1 MNPGVGKVRS
11 GGRQLLSLLAI
22 ALGVAMGYAIQLI
35 NTVAIAEMT
44 QAAQAMSGEADLV
57 LRGASDGFE
66 ETLYPLLAKQPEV
79 ALASPVVEFEFR
91 LAPKAL
97 QPRAASDGVVVR
109 GGVLAVQGV
118 DMFRAAALQPMLA
131 ALSTPGED
139 GLDVLRPGQV
149 FLSQPAA
156 DWLELQ
162 PGDALQVQRGLR
174 MVSLRVA
181 GLLPAEVFRQ
191 RLALMDIAAA
201 QDFLAL
207 ESESAQPETQSGR
220 LQRIDLRLRSGFA
233 LEAFKSRMQLLLP
246 EGVWLELPQSGAER
260 VSGLSRSY
268 RVNLNVLAL
277 VALFT
282 GGLLVFSSQV
292 LSVVRRRAQFALLR
306 VLGMTRRELARLVLF
321 EALRLGAA
329 GAALGL
335 LLGYLLA
342 SALIARFG
350 ADLGAGHFNGLL
362 PQLQIEPWAALLF
375 FALGVLVSV
384 LGSIAPALEAAAAA
398 PARALRAG
406 AEQAVFLRLAPPW
419 PGLLLVAA
427 GALLTQ
433 APPWNGLPLP
443 GYIAIA
449 LLLVGSIL
457 LMPRLALWV
466 FGALQRRV
474 GNMQHAVRAS
484 RSRPASASPAWL
496 ALQQLAGAP
505 GQAMLSLASIVAS
518 VSLMVSMAIMVA
530 SFRTSLE
537 HWLDQILPADLYLR
551 TGSAGDSAF
560 LSPAV
565 QRQMAGLPSLQ
576 RVEFLHS
583 QRLLIDPQQPA
594 LLLLARD
601 VEPGQMEQ
609 VLPVTHRL
617 SSVQQA
623 QAAQSNRIP
632 LWASEAAA
640 ERLAWQPGQQLQLP
654 LFPGQ
659 QFYIAG
665 VWRDYARQQGALLM
679 ARADWLRLG
688 GDASA
693 SEAGFWLAPGA
704 SLASL
709 RQALRDLP
717 GAAALDIAAPG
728 EIRAASLAIFDRTF
742 AVTYALEAVAV
753 LLGLAGLSA
762 SFGALVLARRRE
774 FGMLR
779 HIGMTRA
786 QISAMLA
793 REGLLVSALG
803 LSVGLVLGWLISLVL
818 IHVVNRQSFHW
829 SMEVY
834 LPWGNLLLFALGL
847 LALATLTAVLSG
859 RQAMTGDAV
868 RAVREDW

>member
-1 MNPGVGKVRS
+1 MKSDAGQARS

-57 LRGASDGFE
+57 LRGASEGFDE
-66 ETLYPLLAKQPEV
+66 MLYPLLAKRPEV

-91 LAPKAL
+91 LAPQAE
-97 QPRAASDGVVVR
+97 PSRSGGAGVVVR
-109 GGVLAVQGV
+109 GGVLPVQGV

-131 ALSTPGED
+131 ALSSPGGD
-139 GLDVLRPGQV
+139 GLDVLRPAQV
-149 FLSQPAA
+149 FLSQSGA
-156 DWLELQ
+156 DWLGLQ
-162 PGDALQVQRGLR
+162 AGETLQLQRGLR
-174 MVSLRVA
+174 TFSLRVA

-191 RLALMDIAAA
+191 RIAVMDIAAA

-207 ESESAQPETQSGR
+207 ESESTPPETQSGR
-220 LQRIDLRLRSGFA
+220 LQRIDLRLRSGIA
-233 LEAFKSRMQLLLP
+233 VEAFKSRMQPLLP

-292 LSVVRRRAQFALLR
+292 LSVVRRRAPFALLR

-384 LGSIAPALEAAAAA
+384 LGSIAPAMEAAAAA

-406 AEQAVFLRLAPPW
+406 SEQAVFLPLAPPW
-419 PGLLLVAA
+419 PGLLLVGV

-457 LMPRLALWV
+457 LMPRLALLV

-474 GNMQHAVRAS
+474 GDRQHAAPAPRAI
-484 RSRPASASPAWL
+484 ASPTWL

-565 QRQMAGLPSLQ
+565 QRQMAGLPGLQ

-601 VEPGQMEQ
+601 VEPGQMAQ
-609 VLPVTHRL
+609 VLPVMQSL
-617 SSVQQA
+617 PSLQQQ
-623 QAAQSNRIP
+623 QAAQSNQIA
-632 LWASEAAA
+632 LWASEAVA
-640 ERLAWQPGQQLQLP
+640 ERYQWQPGRQLQLP

-693 SEAGFWLAPGA
+693 SEAGFWLTPGA
-704 SLASL
+704 SLTQL

-779 HIGMTRA
+779 HIGMTRR

-803 LSVGLVLGWLISLVL
+803 LCVGLLLGWLISLVM

-847 LALATLTAVLSG
+847 LTLATLTAVLSG